1 MEITLSTI
9 LSIVGAAG
17 SLIGVWVSLHNK
29 ITRLE
34 KDVEH
39 LRTSL
44 NQTNSNHDR
53 LSEKIERMEA
63 SLSQILAALNR
74 LEGRLEK

>member
-9 LSIVGAAG
+9 LSIIGGLG

-29 ITRLE
+29 ITRQE
-34 KDVEH
+34 KDIEH
-39 LRTSL
+39 LKASL
-44 NQTNSNHDR
+44 SQTNSNHDR